1 MLCIYAAKCLLNGA
15 GNTLPVLRD
24 FNFPEISEKII
35 RHHQVIVHNFRFQC
49 CGNITAWGADVFP
62 GRDLQQNRYTID
74 FQVWRPSPT
83 MDDSIGA
90 GQYSLV
96 GNNKFTSISLLNMDN
111 YLVRVTPSPQD
122 YIQFQP
128 GDVLGFYVEEA
139 MSVSDGVVLIT
150 TSRFSNESVWQASV
164 DPTIATI
171 QTVYSIGVSGVLN
184 TAISGAPVISVNV
197 ESKTGQCV
205 LYLIQI
211 MYYATKVSFLTII
224 PSFSQTPTFVLHH
237 KLWLEVQL

>member
-1 MLCIYAAKCLLNGA
+1 MHVYAANCLLNGA

-24 FNFPEISEKII
+24 FNFSEISKKII

-49 CGNITAWGADVFP
+49 CGNITAWGADVFR
-62 GRDLQQNRYTID
+62 GRNGQQNEYTID

-83 MDDSIGA
+83 VEDSIGA

-128 GDVLGFYVEEA
+128 GDVLGFYVEKA

-150 TSRFSNESVWQASV
+150 TSGFSNESVWQASV

-171 QTVYSIGVSGVLN
+171 QTIYSIGTSGVLN
-184 TAISGAPVISVNV
+184 TAIPGAPVISVNV

-205 LYLIQI
+205 LCIIQI
-211 MYYATKVSFLTII
+211 MYYAAKVTIAFL
-224 PSFSQTPTFVLHH
+224 L
-237 KLWLEVQL
+237 